1 MPIALSLA
9 AALCL
14 VLGVLWALLARTSA
28 HEVQGLLLILTSA
41 VLASGAAIVAAIN
54 RLRDA
59 VTGKPRIAIPGP
71 GDKP

>member
-41 VLASGAAIVAAIN
+41 VLASGAAIN
-54 RLRDA
+54 RLRHA
-59 VTGKPRIAIPGP
+59 FTGKPRISIPGP